1 MRRAAFVIPLLLSAI
16 AFAKVDKEAGKTLY
30 DGARKLSDIRADGAP
45 AFHLEANFKI
55 TQKASG
61 KEINGRYSEIWISKA
76 KWRRDVETDSF
87 HRIEI
92 GAAPLKWVSDS
103 GKDRPE
109 SAFYEP
115 LVLLFPK
122 NSTLDVRK
130 ILERQAGGVNATCVE
145 SKTEGS
151 KGVDCVDPKAGVF
164 LLREAIAGF
173 DRVLHSC
180 VYENYEKFG
189 DRLFPRTVRCNNSS
203 VDEIVLTV
211 TKLEAQPQIDDSL
224 FSKPQNAIETANCQG
239 HSTPPQA
246 LYSPGPEF
254 PKHHSPAPESPQHP
268 SENTNETVVLQL
280 TVATDGIPRDVRVT
294 RTAGRDFDEP
304 ALGAFQRWRF
314 KPSTCDGVPVP
325 AQINVEINF
334 RRF

>member
-1 MRRAAFVIPLLLSAI
+1 MIPLLLSAI

-30 DGARKLSDIRADGAP
+30 DGARKLSDIREDGAP

-76 KWRRDVETDSF
+76 KWRHDVETDSF

-103 GKDRPE
+103 GKNRPE

-122 NSTLDVRK
+122 NSTFDVKK

-145 SKTEGS
+145 SKS
-151 KGVDCVDPKAGVF
+151 KWSKDIDCVDPKAGVF
-164 LLREAIAGF
+164 LLRETVSTAGS

-180 VYENYEKFG
+180 VYGGYERFG
-189 DRLFPRTVRCNNSS
+189 DRLFPRTVRCNNSPG
-203 VDEIVLTV
+203 DEIVLTV
-211 TKLEAQPQIDDSL
+211 TKLEAQPETDDSL
-224 FSKPQNAIETANCQG
+224 FSKPQNAIDTANCQG

-246 LYSPGPEF
+246 LYSPGPES
-254 PKHHSPAPESPQHP
+254 PRHHSPAPESPQHP

-294 RTAGRDFDEP
+294 RTAGK
-304 ALGAFQRWRF
+304 RF
-314 KPSTCDGVPVP
+314 
-325 AQINVEINF
+325 
-334 RRF
+334 